1 MESTILSAIQQI
13 CEEKNLPPEQV
24 LEAIEQA
31 LAAAFR
37 KDFGEKNQNIK
48 VEFNPENKEMKVF
61 DIKTVVADVLDEE
74 EIGEKIKEENKLEEQ
89 EKKRFNPR
97 TEIQISDAKLLP
109 SNNKKNSKNKL
120 KIGDI
125 IKTPL
130 EVPSE
135 FGRIAAQTAK
145 QVITQRLREAERE
158 IIFEKYKGLEG
169 TVING
174 TVQRQ
179 EKYTT
184 FIDFGDT
191 TAILPSY
198 EQILEER
205 YSPEQKIKVFVVSVN
220 QGSKGP
226 EIIVSRRHPEIL
238 KELFKTEIPEI
249 ANNSVKI
256 KAIAREP
263 GSRSKIAVWTEEKN
277 LDPIGSCVGQRGIRI
292 QTIIAE
298 CGGEKIDIIRYSKDP
313 QEFIPN
319 ALSPAKISSIEI
331 NEEQKTALV
340 KVKQDQLSLAI
351 GKSGQN
357 VRLAA
362 RLTGWKI
369 NIKEYIEEKERKEEL
384 KKEEKKK
391 EVKKKEVKKKEVK
404 KKEVKKKEVKKKK
417 GVVKKSK
424 KEKRKKEKK

>member
-13 CEEKNLPPEQV
+13 CEEKNLSPEQV

-48 VEFNPENKEMKVF
+48 VKFNPETKKMKVF
-61 DIKTVVADVLDEE
+61 DVKTIVED
-74 EIGEKIKEENKLEEQ
+74 ILEEKVEEKNKDDDNPKEGE

-97 TEIQISDAKLLP
+97 TEIQISEAKLL
-109 SNNKKNSKNKL
+109 SSDDKKKPKNKF
-120 KIGDI
+120 KVGDI

-130 EVPSE
+130 DVPSE
-135 FGRIAAQTAK
+135 FGRIATQTAK
-145 QVITQRLREAERE
+145 QVITQKLREAERE
-158 IIFEKYKGLEG
+158 IIFEKYKNLEG
-169 TVING
+169 KVING

-184 FIDFGDT
+184 FIDLGDT
-191 TAILPSY
+191 TAIMPSH

-205 YSPEQKIKVFVVSVN
+205 YSPEQKIKIFVMSVN
-220 QGSKGP
+220 QGAKGP
-226 EIIVSRRHPEIL
+226 EIIVSRRHPKIL
-238 KELFKTEIPEI
+238 IELFETEIPEV
-249 ANNSVKI
+249 ANGSVSI

-263 GSRSKIAVWTEEKN
+263 GSRSKVAVWTEEKN

-298 CGGEKIDIIRYSKDP
+298 AGGEKIDIIRYSEHP
-313 QEFIPN
+313 QEFICN
-319 ALSPAKISSIEI
+319 ALSPSKISLIKI
-331 NEEQKTALV
+331 NEEEKTALV
-340 KVKQDQLSLAI
+340 KVKQEQLSLAI

-369 NIKEYIEEKERKEEL
+369 NIQEYIEEDVTKKKNKEKEEV
-384 KKEEKKK
+384 EKKVK
-391 EVKKKEVKKKEVK
+391 TRKKVIKKVKKNKK
-404 KKEVKKKEVKKKK
+404 
-417 GVVKKSK
+417 
-424 KEKRKKEKK
+424 

>member
-13 CEEKNLPPEQV
+13 CEEKNLSPEQV

-48 VEFNPENKEMKVF
+48 VEFNPENKGMKVF
-61 DIKTVVADVLDEE
+61 DVKTVVEDILDEE
-74 EIGEKIKEENKLEEQ
+74 EIEEEKKDDSKEEEQ

-97 TEIQISDAKLLP
+97 TEIQISEAKLLSP
-109 SNNKKNSKNKL
+109 KKQKIPKNGFKV
-120 KIGDI
+120 GDI

-130 EVPSE
+130 DVPSE

-158 IIFEKYKGLEG
+158 IIFEKYKEEQGKVL
-169 TVING
+169 NG
-174 TVQRQ
+174 TIQRQ

-184 FIDFGDT
+184 FVDFGDT
-191 TAILPSY
+191 TAILPSH
-198 EQILEER
+198 EQILEEK
-205 YSPEQKIKVFVVSVN
+205 YSPDQKIKVFIVSVN

-238 KELFKTEIPEI
+238 KELFKTEIPEV
-249 ANNSVKI
+249 ANNSVEI

-263 GSRSKIAVWTEEKN
+263 GSRSKVAVWTEEKN

-292 QTIIAE
+292 QTIISE
-298 CGGEKIDIIRYSKDP
+298 CGGEKIDIIRYSENP
-313 QEFIPN
+313 EEFIPN

-331 NEEQKTALV
+331 NEKERTAIV
-340 KVKQDQLSLAI
+340 KIKQDQLSLAI

-369 NIKEYIEEKERKEEL
+369 NIKEYIEEEE
-384 KKEEKKK
+384 KKEKIKEKEIKKKK
-391 EVKKKEVKKKEVK
+391 EVKKKEVKNKTKKNIKKTKAKKSEK
-404 KKEVKKKEVKKKK
+404 KKNEN
-417 GVVKKSK
+417 
-424 KEKRKKEKK
+424 

>member
-13 CEEKNLPPEQV
+13 CEEKNLSPEQV

-31 LAAAFR
+31 LSAAFR

-48 VEFNPENKEMKVF
+48 VEFNPENKRMKIF
-61 DIKTVVADVLDEE
+61 DVKTVVEDILEE
-74 EIGEKIKEENKLEEQ
+74 EKIEKKAKNNNEEGGKEQ
-89 EKKRFNPR
+89 EKKHFNPR
-97 TEIQISDAKLLP
+97 TEIQISEAKLLRP
-109 SNNKKNSKNKL
+109 NDKKIVKNKI

-125 IKTPL
+125 IRTLL

-158 IIFEKYKGLEG
+158 IIFEKYKEQQGK
-169 TVING
+169 VING
-174 TVQRQ
+174 TIQRQ

-184 FIDFGDT
+184 FVDLGDT
-191 TAILPSY
+191 TAVLPSY
-198 EQILEER
+198 EQILQER
-205 YSPEQKIKVFVVSVN
+205 YSPDQKIKVFVMSVN

-226 EIIVSRRHPEIL
+226 EIVVSRRHPEIL
-238 KELFKTEIPEI
+238 KELFKTEIPEVT
-249 ANNSVKI
+249 NGSVEI
-256 KAIAREP
+256 RAIAREP

-277 LDPIGSCVGQRGIRI
+277 LDPIGSCVGQKGIRI

-298 CGGEKIDIIRYSKDP
+298 SGGEKIDIIRYSEDS
-313 QEFIPN
+313 QEFISN

-331 NEEQKTALV
+331 NEKEKTALV

-369 NIKEYIEEKERKEEL
+369 NIKEYIEEQ
-384 KKEEKKK
+384 
-391 EVKKKEVKKKEVK
+391 EVKKE
-404 KKEVKKKEVKKKK
+404 KEVKKKK
-417 GVVKKSK
+417 EIVKKPK
-424 KEKRKKEKK
+424 KKIKKKNEKSA

>member
-13 CEEKNLPPEQV
+13 CEEKNLSPEQV

-31 LAAAFR
+31 LTAAFR

-48 VEFNPENKEMKVF
+48 VEFNPENREMKVF
-61 DIKTVVADVLDEE
+61 DVKTVIEDILDEE
-74 EIGEKIKEENKLEEQ
+74 ESKNEEDDDL

-97 TEIQISDAKLLP
+97 TEIQISEAKLLSP
-109 SNNKKNSKNKL
+109 HDQKIPKNGF

-125 IKTPL
+125 IRTPL

-158 IIFEKYKGLEG
+158 IIFEKYKSQEG
-169 TVING
+169 KVING

-184 FIDFGDT
+184 FIDLRDT
-191 TAILPSY
+191 TAILPSH
-198 EQILEER
+198 EQISEER
-205 YSPEQKIKVFVVSVN
+205 YSPDQKIKVFIMSVN

-226 EIIVSRRHPEIL
+226 EIIVSRRHPDIL
-238 KELFKTEIPEI
+238 KELFETEIPEV
-249 ANNSVKI
+249 ANKSVEI
-256 KAIAREP
+256 KHIAREP
-263 GSRSKIAVWTEEKN
+263 GSRSKVAVWTKEKN
-277 LDPIGSCVGQRGIRI
+277 LDPIGSCVGQRGIRV
-292 QTIIAE
+292 QTIISEA
-298 CGGEKIDIIRYSKDP
+298 GGEKIDIIKYSEDP
-313 QEFIPN
+313 QEFVSN

-331 NEEQKTALV
+331 NEKEKTALV
-340 KVKQDQLSLAI
+340 RVKQDQLSLAI

-369 NIKEYIEEKERKEEL
+369 NIQEYIEKEKEEEKEEE
-384 KKEEKKK
+384 KEK
-391 EVKKKEVKKKEVK
+391 EVKEKKVKVKKKTIK
-404 KKEVKKKEVKKKK
+404 KKV
-417 GVVKKSK
+417 S
-424 KEKRKKEKK
+424 KEKNEN

>member
-13 CEEKNLPPEQV
+13 CEEKNLSPEQV

-48 VEFNPENKEMKVF
+48 VEFNPENKRMKIF
-61 DIKTVVADVLDEE
+61 DVKTVVEDILEE
-74 EIGEKIKEENKLEEQ
+74 EKIEKKAKNNNEEGGKEQ
-89 EKKRFNPR
+89 EKKHFNPR
-97 TEIQISDAKLLP
+97 TEIQISEAKLLRP
-109 SNNKKNSKNKL
+109 NDKKIVKNKI

-125 IKTPL
+125 IRTLL

-158 IIFEKYKGLEG
+158 IIFEKYKEQQGK
-169 TVING
+169 VING
-174 TVQRQ
+174 TIQRQ

-184 FIDFGDT
+184 FVDLGDT
-191 TAILPSY
+191 TAVLPSY
-198 EQILEER
+198 EQILQER
-205 YSPEQKIKVFVVSVN
+205 YSPDQKIKVFVMSVN

-226 EIIVSRRHPEIL
+226 EIVVSRRHPEIL
-238 KELFKTEIPEI
+238 KELFKTEIPEVT
-249 ANNSVKI
+249 NGSVEI
-256 KAIAREP
+256 RAIAREP

-277 LDPIGSCVGQRGIRI
+277 LDPIGSCVGQKGIRI

-298 CGGEKIDIIRYSKDP
+298 SGGEKIDIIRYSEDS
-313 QEFIPN
+313 QEFISN

-331 NEEQKTALV
+331 NEKEKTALV

-369 NIKEYIEEKERKEEL
+369 NIKEYIEEQEV
-384 KKEEKKK
+384 KKEK
-391 EVKKKEVKKKEVK
+391 EVKKKKEIKKIVEK
-404 KKEVKKKEVKKKK
+404 KHKKKEVKKKK
-417 GVVKKSK
+417 EIVKKPK
-424 KEKRKKEKK
+424 KKIKKKNEKSA

>member
-1 MESTILSAIQQI
+1 MESVILSAIQQI
-13 CEEKNLPPEQV
+13 CEEKNLSYDQV

-37 KDFGEKNQNIK
+37 KDFGKKNQNIK
-48 VEFNPENKEMKVF
+48 VEFNPENKEIKVF
-61 DIKTVVADVLDEE
+61 DVKTVVEDVLDEE
-74 EIGEKIKEENKLEEQ
+74 KIEEKQKEKNGLEGQ

-97 TEIQISDAKLLP
+97 TEIQISDTKLLP
-109 SNNKKNSKNKL
+109 SKNLKIPKNGF

-130 EVPSE
+130 EVPSK

-158 IIFEKYKGLEG
+158 IIFKKYKKLEG

-174 TVQRQ
+174 SVQRQ

-191 TAILPSY
+191 TAILPFH

-205 YSPEQKIKVFVVSVN
+205 YSPEQKIKVFVMSVN

-238 KELFKTEIPEI
+238 KELFKTEIPEV

-263 GSRSKIAVWTEEKN
+263 GSRSKVAVWTEEKT
-277 LDPIGSCVGQRGIRI
+277 LDPVGSCVGQKGIRI

-298 CGGEKIDIIRYSKDP
+298 CGGEKIDIIRYSKNP
-313 QEFIPN
+313 QEFITN

-331 NEEQKTALV
+331 NEKEKTALI
-340 KVKQDQLSLAI
+340 KIKQDQLSLAI

-369 NIKEYIEEKERKEEL
+369 NIKEYVEKGEEKIET
-384 KKEEKKK
+384 KKKNTEEKK
-391 EVKKKEVKKKEVK
+391 
-404 KKEVKKKEVKKKK
+404 
-417 GVVKKSK
+417 VVKKSK
-424 KEKRKKEKK
+424 KIAKKNEN

>member
-13 CEEKNLPPEQV
+13 CEEKNLSPEQV

-48 VEFNPENKEMKVF
+48 VKFNPENKGMKVF
-61 DIKTVVADVLDEE
+61 DIKTVVEDVLDEE
-74 EIGEKIKEENKLEEQ
+74 ETEEETENNDKEEKQ

-97 TEIQISDAKLLP
+97 TEIQISEAKLLRP
-109 SNNKKNSKNKL
+109 NNKKIAKNKV

-158 IIFEKYKGLEG
+158 IIFQKYKGQERK
-169 TVING
+169 VINA

-184 FIDFGDT
+184 FIDLGDT
-191 TAILPSY
+191 TAILPSH

-205 YSPEQKIKVFVVSVN
+205 YSSDQKIKVFIMSVN

-238 KELFKTEIPEI
+238 KELFKIEIPEV
-249 ANNSVKI
+249 ANNSVEI

-263 GSRSKIAVWTEEKN
+263 GSRSKVAVWTEEKN
-277 LDPIGSCVGQRGIRI
+277 LDPIGSCVGQKGIRI

-298 CGGEKIDIIRYSKDP
+298 SGGEKIDIIRYSEDS
-313 QEFIPN
+313 QEFISN
-319 ALSPAKISSIEI
+319 ALSPAKISSIKI
-331 NEEQKTALV
+331 NKKEKIALV

-369 NIKEYIEEKERKEEL
+369 NIKEYIEE
-384 KKEEKKK
+384 EEKKEKIEK
-391 EVKKKEVKKKEVK
+391 EKEDGEIKEKIKKKEKVKKEKVKKEKVVKKVKKKT
-404 KKEVKKKEVKKKK
+404 VKKKK
-417 GVVKKSK
+417 DES
-424 KEKRKKEKK
+424 

>member
-13 CEEKNLPPEQV
+13 CEEKNLSPEQV

-48 VEFNPENKEMKVF
+48 VEFNPENKGMKVF
-61 DIKTVVADVLDEE
+61 DIKTVVEDVLDEE
-74 EIGEKIKEENKLEEQ
+74 EIEKKPKDNNKEEEQ

-97 TEIQISDAKLLP
+97 TEIQISEAKLLSP
-109 SNNKKNSKNKL
+109 KNLKIPKNGF

-158 IIFEKYKGLEG
+158 IIFEKYKNLEG
-169 TVING
+169 VVING

-184 FIDFGDT
+184 FVDFGDT
-191 TAILPSY
+191 TAILPSH

-205 YSPEQKIKVFVVSVN
+205 YSPDQKIKVFVMSVN

-263 GSRSKIAVWTEEKN
+263 GSRSKVAVWTEEKN

-298 CGGEKIDIIRYSKDP
+298 CGGEKIDIIRYSEDP

-319 ALSPAKISSIEI
+319 ALSPAKISSIKI
-331 NEEQKTALV
+331 NEKEKTALV

-369 NIKEYIEEKERKEEL
+369 NIKEYIEEEEE
-384 KKEEKKK
+384 KEKKK
-391 EVKKKEVKKKEVK
+391 EVKKKKVVRKTKKIE
-404 KKEVKKKEVKKKK
+404 KKEVKKKK
-417 GVVKKSK
+417 VVRKTKKKTVKKK
-424 KEKRKKEKK
+424 KNEK